1 MRVTTHTDGDV
12 FVIGLHGKIMGD
24 PETAE
29 IMDTM
34 KEAMYANHRKVV
46 LDLSGV
52 DWMNSTGLGTL
63 IAAQG
68 LLREVASELKLAG
81 LNESVRS
88 VMTVN
93 KLNLVFDIHPTVEA
107 ASGSFK

>member
-34 KEAMYANHRKVV
+34 KEAMYANHHKVV

-81 LNESVRS
+81 LNDSVKS

-107 ASGSFK
+107 ASKSFK